1 MNSEDNCNG
10 EWSDVIKGGKGK
22 VNKRKNWTKSART
35 FTLQNFFTEHGGD
48 GKESVYEDSKT
59 AIPNLDEDE
68 LVIKNSILSFFVDL
82 LKRLGPLKRDEYV
95 LLYLLKY
102 YNLKRECAIAIRNV
116 EI

>member
-10 EWSDVIKGGKGK
+10 EWSDVIKGGKGR

-35 FTLQNFFTEHGGD
+35 LTLQNFFSEHGGVDPD
-48 GKESVYEDSKT
+48 GKECEYEDSKT

-95 LLYLLKY
+95 YFLILSFLK
-102 YNLKRECAIAIRNV
+102 NMR
-116 EI
+116 